1 MLPDLKCE
9 KLMSVLTESKKRQ
22 YIAEGN
28 KSKWFRNLS
37 EGRKSEIVEK
47 YMSSEFLDLKCDW
60 AFKFVMSSPEILII
74 LLNDFLP
81 ETVTEVVSVSTEPKR
96 LGGSEKN
103 VLMDVVA
110 RTADGREIVIE
121 MSEMDY
127 VEGWLH
133 ILRESVNFAG
143 VPEGMD
149 AHFSPVV
156 EAARLQTVPEDEMMN
171 YFKSVISDNER
182 LEYGEDRFAEGLA
195 EGLEKGKAEGLATG
209 LAKGLSN
216 GKVEVARNLLSMGIS
231 SEIVAKAT
239 GLSANVIA
247 AL

>member
-1 MLPDLKCE
+1 MTK
-9 KLMSVLTESKKRQ
+9 LTETK
-22 YIAEGN
+22 
-28 KSKWFRNLS
+28 
-37 EGRKSEIVEK
+37 
-47 YMSSEFLDLKCDW
+47 
-60 AFKFVMSSPEILII
+60 
-74 LLNDFLP
+74 
-81 ETVTEVVSVSTEPKR
+81 KR

-121 MSEMDY
+121 MQQFKKTDFKARMFYYGAAMVRSQLRRGKNYSKLKPVYVISFMNFRLRHSSNRLVYRYKMMEEEIHEIYGDWLSIYLCELPRLKKRAMSEMNY

-195 EGLEKGKAEGLATG
+195 EGLAKGKT
-209 LAKGLSN
+209 
-216 GKVEVARNLLSMGIS
+216 EVANNLLAMGIS
-231 SEIVAKAT
+231 SETVSKAT
-239 GLSANVIA
+239 GLSAEEIA